1 MLFRFFY
8 VIIIYKKVGDIMFI
22 PLGIKSDYSLLK
34 SLIKIPDLIKYLNKH
49 NIIACGLLDENLFGS
64 MCFYNECVNNNIKP
78 IIGLEV
84 KIANNSLYLYAKN
97 YIGYQNLLK
106 INTIIQ
112 GRDITYID
120 LKSYAKDI
128 IGVIPYK
135 SIDIYDE
142 VKKVYTNLFIGYTND
157 YEKSNALILNSNIL
171 YVNQVCAFEF
181 QDIKYLGIV
190 REIETGEKEDLIKYN
205 DAYLEREINNED
217 AKTTEE
223 FSKLIDLV
231 IPKDGKYIPHYDT
244 NIKDS
249 YAYLCSLCK
258 KGLEKRLDGKITKEY
273 SERLLMELNVINK
286 MGFVDYFLIVYDY
299 VKFAKKNNILVGPG
313 RGSAAGSLVSY
324 AIGITNIDPL
334 KYDLLFER
342 FLNPERIT
350 MPDIDIDF
358 EYTKRDQVISYVKD
372 RYGHDK
378 VANIMTFGTLGARQV
393 IRDVGKCLDVDS
405 KLIDRLSNLL
415 DPKASLKDNL
425 NNRYV
430 KDFVASNQEIK
441 KVYQISF
448 KLEGLKRHISTHAA
462 GVVISS
468 VSLDDVI
475 PICLNGEDLLTGVTM
490 EYLEDLGLL
499 KMDFLA
505 LRNLTIIQNVLELIA
520 KETGKQI
527 NLASIPLDDKETIKI
542 FYNVDTEGIFQ
553 YESSGMKNFLAKLK
567 ATSFEDLIAAVALFR
582 PGPMQNI
589 DSYIKRRMGK
599 EKIVYPDESLKDIL
613 APTYGIMIYQ
623 EQIMQ
628 VLVRMGNYSFAEADN
643 IRRAM
648 SKKKHSVMEHE
659 REVFVTRSEKNG
671 YTKEKANE
679 IYDLIIKFANYGF
692 NKAHSVA
699 YALIGYQMAY
709 LKANYPVYFIAN
721 LLNMSIGSDI
731 KTKEYIDEAKNKNIL
746 AFKPNINISMDY
758 YVIKDN
764 ALLLPLN
771 AIHNVGES
779 AVSEIIKERTTN
791 GRFTDFFNF
800 VARTYGKSVNRKTV
814 EALIDADTFRDFK
827 VNHKTLYASIDSA
840 LDYASLCSD
849 LDESLVMKP
858 NYEYIED
865 YSENE
870 LMASELNSFGFY
882 VTNHPASKYQDGIMK
897 IKDMKAFFD
906 KYVNLVVIINS
917 VKKIKTKNG
926 EDMGFI
932 LGSDETGSADFII
945 FPKNNKFLTM
955 IKKDDLIKIRGQ
967 VTRRLDKYQIVISN
981 IEKL

>member
-1 MLFRFFY
+1 
-8 VIIIYKKVGDIMFI
+8 MFI

-34 SLIKIPDLIKYLNKH
+34 SLIKIPDLIKYLKEH
-49 NIIACGLLDENLFGS
+49 NITACGLLDDNLFGS
-64 MCFYNECVNNNIKP
+64 MCFYNECINNGIKP
-78 IIGLEV
+78 IIGLNV
-84 KIANNSLYLYAKN
+84 KVGNNTLYLYAKN
-97 YIGYQNLLK
+97 YTGYQNLLK

-112 GRDITYID
+112 GRDLTYVD
-120 LKSYAKDI
+120 LKSYVKDI
-128 IGVIPYK
+128 IGVLPYK
-135 SIDIYDE
+135 SIEIYDE
-142 VKKVYTNLFIGYTND
+142 VKKIYQELYIGYTND
-157 YEKSNALILNSNIL
+157 YEKSNALILNNKVL
-171 YVNQVCAFEF
+171 YVNEICAFEF

-190 REIETGEKEDLIKYN
+190 REIDTGEKEDITKYN
-205 DAYLEREINNED
+205 DAYLEKEVSLDD

-223 FSKLIDLV
+223 FNKLIDLV
-231 IPKDGKYIPHYDT
+231 IPKDGKYIPHYDL

-324 AIGITNIDPL
+324 AIGITNVDPL

-358 EYTKRDQVISYVKD
+358 EYTKRDQVINYVKD

-393 IRDVGKCLDVDS
+393 VRDVGKCLNTPS
-405 KLIDRLSNLL
+405 NLIDHLSNLL

-425 NNRYV
+425 NNKYV
-430 KDFVASNQEIK
+430 KEYVENNQEIK
-441 KVYQISF
+441 KVYQVSF

-475 PICLNGEDLLTGVTM
+475 PVCLNGEDLLTGVTM

-505 LRNLTIIQNVLELIA
+505 LRNLTIIQNVLELI
-520 KETGKQI
+520 KNETGKEI
-527 NLASIPLDDKETIKI
+527 NLVDIPLDDKETIKI
-542 FYNVDTEGIFQ
+542 FNIVDTEGIFQ
-553 YESSGMKNFLAKLK
+553 FESSGMKNFLTKLK
-567 ATSFEDLIAAVALFR
+567 VREFDDLVAALALFR
-582 PGPMQNI
+582 PGPMHNI
-589 DSYIKRRMGK
+589 DSYIKRRNGK
-599 EKIVYPDESLKDIL
+599 EKIVYPDDSLKDIL

-628 VLVRMGNYSFAEADN
+628 VLVKMGNYSFAEADN

-659 REVFVTRSEKNG
+659 REIFVNRSVNNG

-679 IYDLIIKFANYGF
+679 IYDLIIKFADYGF

-699 YALIGYQMAY
+699 YAIVGYQMAY
-709 LKANYPVYFIAN
+709 LKANYPVFFIAN
-721 LLNMSIGSDI
+721 LLNMSIGSDV
-731 KTKEYIDEAKNKNIL
+731 KTKEYIDEAKKKNVL
-746 AFKPNINISMDY
+746 VFKPNINVSMDY
-758 YVIKDN
+758 YMIKNN

-771 AIHNVGES
+771 TIHNVGGS
-779 AVSEIIKERTTN
+779 AVTEIIKERINN
-791 GRFTDFFNF
+791 GKFTDFFNF
-800 VARTYGKSVNRKTV
+800 VARIYGKSVNCKTI
-814 EALIDADTFRDFK
+814 EALIDADTFRDFNI
-827 VNHKTLYASIDSA
+827 NHKTLYDSIDSA
-840 LDYASLCSD
+840 LDYAALCSD

-858 NYEYIED
+858 NYEYTEE

-897 IKDMKAFFD
+897 IKDMRAFFD
-906 KYVNLVVIINS
+906 KYVNLVVIIGS

-955 IKKDDLIKIRGQ
+955 IKKDDLVKIRGQ

-981 IEKL
+981 VEKL